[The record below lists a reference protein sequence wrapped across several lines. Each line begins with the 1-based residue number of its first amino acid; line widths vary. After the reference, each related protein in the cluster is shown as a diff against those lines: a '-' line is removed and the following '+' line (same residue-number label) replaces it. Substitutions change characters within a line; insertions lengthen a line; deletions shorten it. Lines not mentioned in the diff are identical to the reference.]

1 MLALVAKRDQTLL
14 LILVAADDLQLRFEK
29 CQIAIGGCQMR
40 LDAGGLNG
48 RVDYAP
54 GGAAGGAHDFSLGRR
69 RRSLTPE
76 VHREEKLSHET
87 RSSHLT
93 PPWRNTAA
101 PRQMLRL

>member
-40 LDAGGLNG
+40 LHAGGSNG

-54 GGAAGGAHDFSLGRR
+54 GSAAGGAHDLSLGRR

-76 VHREEKLSHET
+76 VHCEEELSPKN

-93 PPWRNTAA
+93 PAWRQTAA
-101 PRQMLRL
+101 PP